1 MSICLTDLVRDENEG
16 GRQKRV
22 TYFLHSQ
29 RAVRNIPTYPTA
41 GFEPSPGIIQ
51 QAYAWEMEMNG
62 VRRRVTCSSKAVLKA
77 LNPRII

>member
-1 MSICLTDLVRDENEG
+1 MSICLADLVRDENEG

-22 TYFLHSQ
+22 TYFLRPQ

-51 QAYAWEMEMNG
+51 QAYAWE
-62 VRRRVTCSSKAVLKA
+62 
-77 LNPRII
+77 